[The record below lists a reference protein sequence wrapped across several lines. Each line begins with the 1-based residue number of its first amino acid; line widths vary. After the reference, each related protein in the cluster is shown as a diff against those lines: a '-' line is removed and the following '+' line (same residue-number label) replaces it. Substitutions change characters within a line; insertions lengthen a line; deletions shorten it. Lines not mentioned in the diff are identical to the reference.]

1 MKETLLNLRTVTDG
15 LLFPEGPIALDD
27 GAVLVVEIMG
37 GRLIRVEPNG
47 RKLAVADLGGGP
59 NGAAIGPDGQCYVCN
74 NGGFNWSTAA
84 DGYMRPVGRADD
96 YVTGSIQRV
105 DLSTG
110 RVETLFT
117 ACDGEPLK
125 GPNDI
130 VFDGMGGFYFT
141 DHGKTHGR
149 LMDRGAV
156 YYAAADG
163 SFIREVGFPFL
174 TPNGIGLSPD
184 GRELYVSETETGRLW
199 AFPVLGPGE
208 LGKAAWPSPNGGRFV
223 GGPLGY
229 QRFDSMAV
237 EANGNICVAT
247 LVRGGVSVFS
257 PEGEHLEFHEAPE
270 GYCTNIAFGG
280 PERRTAFITLSG
292 YGRLVAVDWEREGLK
307 LRY

>member
-130 VFDGMGGFYFT
+130 VFDGLGGFYFT

-156 YYAAADG
+156 YYAAA
-163 SFIREVGFPFL
+163 
-174 TPNGIGLSPD
+174 
-184 GRELYVSETETGRLW
+184 
-199 AFPVLGPGE
+199 
-208 LGKAAWPSPNGGRFV
+208 
-223 GGPLGY
+223 
-229 QRFDSMAV
+229 
-237 EANGNICVAT
+237 
-247 LVRGGVSVFS
+247 
-257 PEGEHLEFHEAPE
+257 
-270 GYCTNIAFGG
+270 
-280 PERRTAFITLSG
+280 
-292 YGRLVAVDWEREGLK
+292 
-307 LRY
+307 